1 MNRPRLTRS
10 SGAEG
15 CGLGAG
21 PVLRLEW
28 PGATAGALRLD
39 AGSATWG
46 PVGAGPAAA
55 DPAAAGPAAGGPLRP
70 GDELWYAV
78 RPRFDET
85 AADVRDG
92 FRAGS
97 LALDLVTVDG
107 RRLLDVPGQV
117 DVDRLP
123 ADPAGTAD
131 RDVLVPDEWNLRRVP
146 LDRLAD
152 AVPARFEVVVET
164 PAPRGPVAAV
174 LSAEVQLLGVRPA
187 PAMADRLLETVDTR
201 RGSASSMQRSR
212 GNTVPLVAVPHGF
225 TLVTPVTDARDRRWT
240 YTWQSPQGRPRLVGL
255 AVSHSPSP
263 WIGDRGALLVQAG
276 DGRVE
281 PAGHAFGH
289 DAEHAHPH
297 RYDVLL
303 DDGRRVRAT
312 ASDHVMVVSFELPGA
327 RRPVLR
333 IGGLGAFRVELV
345 AADDPEPDGARR
357 DLVGWV
363 EDGEPGS
370 PGARLYL
377 RLRLD
382 RPVLAVRA
390 DAGAVLLELAPGE
403 PAVEVRV
410 GTSHL
415 STDEAGA
422 ALDREAPDGFD
433 DVAARTEQ
441 RWATLLSRVQVRG
454 ASPDEQRTLAAN
466 LVRMFTYPSS
476 LTERSALDGRP
487 VHASP
492 HLADRPADGPRRS
505 RWRALDGPMFTNHG
519 LWDTYR
525 TVWPAAHLL
534 APDLVPGLVDG
545 FVQHAREGGWTP
557 RWAAPGYLDAMVG
570 TSLDVV
576 LADAAACG
584 VDLGADA
591 YLAALRDATCVPP
604 EPQVGRAGQLH
615 AMLRGWVPA
624 DVPESVSWTLEGALA
639 DFGVAVLARRRA
651 AGLGQ
656 GAARAQL
663 EVEARYLRSR
673 AAAYRHLY
681 VDGFFRARG
690 RDGAF
695 VEPFDPAAW
704 GGGYTETNAWG
715 TAFSVPHDG
724 AGLVRLH
731 GSRPALV
738 AHLWRFFGTPE
749 TGRAAVRGTYPQVI
763 HEMVEA
769 RDVRLGMWAPS
780 NQPAHHIPFM
790 ASVAGAPELG
800 HEVVHEALARLFT
813 GGLVGQGYPGDE
825 DNGELSAWWFLA
837 VLGLYPLAPGSGE
850 WLIGPPAFDELV
862 VAPPGRPPLRVVAH
876 RADRRDRYV
885 HRVEVDGRPW
895 SSTVLPHD
903 RVRAGV
909 RLDVWLGSEP
919 NGWGTDPAD
928 APSSLSDDGDPL
940 LVDVAVEAALDG
952 VAVPELVDDAGAR
965 TVRWRAG
972 QQLEVH
978 VAPGTEPVLGT
989 LLVAS
994 PTALAWR
1001 VEASPDGRTWTPVV
1015 ARAELAWWWPDQLRP
1030 FDLPVPAG
1038 TVRVRMTLLDGVAD
1052 VRQVEVLAPVP

>member
-1 MNRPRLTRS
+1 
-10 SGAEG
+10 
-15 CGLGAG
+15 
-21 PVLRLEW
+21 
-28 PGATAGALRLD
+28 
-39 AGSATWG
+39 
-46 PVGAGPAAA
+46 
-55 DPAAAGPAAGGPLRP
+55 
-70 GDELWYAV
+70 
-78 RPRFDET
+78 
-85 AADVRDG
+85 
-92 FRAGS
+92 
-97 LALDLVTVDG
+97 
-107 RRLLDVPGQV
+107 
-117 DVDRLP
+117 
-123 ADPAGTAD
+123 
-131 RDVLVPDEWNLRRVP
+131 
-146 LDRLAD
+146 
-152 AVPARFEVVVET
+152 
-164 PAPRGPVAAV
+164 
-174 LSAEVQLLGVRPA
+174 
-187 PAMADRLLETVDTR
+187 
-201 RGSASSMQRSR
+201 
-212 GNTVPLVAVPHGF
+212 AVPHGF
-225 TLVTPVTDARDRRWT
+225 TLVTPVTDARDGRWS
-240 YTWQSPQGRPRLVGL
+240 YTWQAERDRPRLVGV
-255 AVSHSPSP
+255 AISHSPSP

-276 DGRVE
+276 DGGVGAAGE
-281 PAGHAFGH
+281 PFGH
-289 DAEHAHPH
+289 DAERAHPH

-312 ASDHVMVVSFELPGA
+312 ASDHGMVVRFELPGA

-333 IGGLGAFRVELV
+333 LGGLATHRVDLV
-345 AADDPEPDGARR
+345 AAGGPEPDGPGS

-363 EDGEPGS
+363 EDGEPGA

-382 RPVLAVRA
+382 RAVLGVRTQ
-390 DAGAVLLELAPGE
+390 AGAVLLDLAPGD
-403 PAVEVRV
+403 PLIEVQV
-410 GTSHL
+410 ATSHL

-422 ALDREAPDGFD
+422 ALDRELADGFD
-433 DVAARTEQ
+433 AVAARTEQ
-441 RWATLLSRVQVRG
+441 RWADVLSRVQVRG
-454 ASPDEQRTLAAN
+454 ASQDERRTLAAN

-476 LTERSALDGRP
+476 LTELSAQDARP

-492 HLADRPADGPRRS
+492 HLADLPADGPRRS
-505 RWRALDGPMFTNHG
+505 RWREVDGPMLTNHG
-519 LWDTYR
+519 FWDTYR
-525 TVWPAAHLL
+525 TVWPAYHLL

-576 LADAAACG
+576 LADAVACG

-604 EPQVGRAGQLH
+604 EPWVGRAGQLH

-639 DFGVAVLARRRA
+639 DFGVAVLAGRRA
-651 AGLGQ
+651 TGLGP
-656 GAARAQL
+656 GAERAQL

-681 VDGFFRARG
+681 LDGFFRARG

-695 VEPFDPAAW
+695 VEPFDPALW

-738 AHLWRFFGTPE
+738 EHLQRFFETPE

-790 ASVAGAPELG
+790 ASVAGAPGLG
-800 HEVVHEALARLFT
+800 HLVVHEALARLFT
-813 GGLVGQGYPGDE
+813 GGLIGQGYPGDE
-825 DNGELSAWWFLA
+825 DDGELSAWWFLA

-862 VAPPGRPPLRVVAH
+862 VAPPGRDPLQVVAH

-909 RLDVWLGSEP
+909 RLDVWLGAEP

-928 APSSLSDDGDPL
+928 APSSLSDSGDPL
-940 LVDVAVEAALDG
+940 LVDVAVGAALDG
-952 VAVPELVDDAGAR
+952 VAVPELVDDVGAR
-965 TVRWRAG
+965 TVRWCAG
-972 QQLEVH
+972 QELV
-978 VAPGTEPVLGT
+978 VRVLPGADPVLGT
-989 LLVAS
+989 LLLAS
-994 PTALAWR
+994 PTELAWR
-1001 VEASPDGRTWTPVV
+1001 VEGSPDGRTWTPVV
-1015 ARAELAWWWPDQLRP
+1015 ARADLTWWWPDQLRP
-1030 FDLPVPAG
+1030 FDLPVSAG
-1038 TVRVRMTLLDGVAD
+1038 TVWVRVTLLEGVAD
-1052 VRQVEVLAPVP
+1052 LRQVEVLAPVP